1 MLTKKKD
8 VTATKGTDFEDY
20 GLKTEL
26 LRGIIEKGWD
36 KPSPVQEETI
46 PLTIAGANII
56 ARAKNGTGKTA
67 SFVIPILE

>member
-1 MLTKKKD
+1 M
-8 VTATKGTDFEDY
+8 TATKGTDFEDY
-20 GLKTEL
+20 GLKIEI
-26 LRGIIEKGWD
+26 LRALIEKGWD